1 MDEIHIYLSK
11 GIMKCGLLQWIRFGD
26 VMHGY
31 AVYIVQ
37 YLLYTPLLCSL
48 NLCIV
53 IFVLHHYLLKM
64 YSAQALIQN

>member
-1 MDEIHIYLSK
+1 
-11 GIMKCGLLQWIRFGD
+11 
-26 VMHGY
+26 MHGY

-37 YLLYTPLLCSL
+37 YLLYTLLLCSL